1 MKLPALQLGQGGLVE
16 LLIRNGEKIG
26 GAIVGLV
33 VSLLLWKAVSAVRL
47 QSVQRTETPETITQ
61 EAQQADANV
70 TRAQDV
76 PADLLPAYIPLA
88 ERIDVWRSGKP
99 REIAAGELPLFDR
112 PLFGELSRRD
122 KPTVLA
128 IEDLQ
133 VVAGVAVLP
142 EQQVQAPNQRGGA
155 DLRQRG
161 ADLRQRDDMMLG
173 GDTTRVKVTP
183 YVVVTGLV
191 PVAKQLEEYR
201 RCFAEAQLQD
211 PQRDRPLWSQYK
223 LERAVVGPTGIGRWE
238 NVPITG
244 LARPG
249 GPGGDMMLTANDG
262 LPPSFLLEGSAEVTY
277 AGPLP
282 QRLDE
287 PWGAA
292 SIHPWFAERL
302 RKALD
307 EGLFDEV
314 PPEEIADATLKD
326 LKATPERF
334 LGKTVMIKGV
344 VLAAKPVRVREAGLL
359 SYTVKDAAGVQVANP
374 KVGTTRDLAITTSE
388 QFGNFLNLGGADAAA
403 VPPRGDAP
411 AAPSRGGPP
420 AAAVP
425 GGVAQ
430 GRDCHLVVRLDV
442 IGRTP
447 VARIQEIQFLDLTG
461 EVVETEIE
469 MSTGLLDSFGSG
481 MGGYGMDGMGAGY
494 GMMTSGPGMS
504 YPGDDGMGMPG
515 MPGSVRGG
523 FDYRLFRFVDLT
535 AQPGRSYRYRVTL
548 ALRNPNFDIPGQ
560 YLVNVDHARGQFLL
574 SEPSEPSPAVTV
586 PETTSLLLGLLGPE
600 EVKRHKVRPGMQE
613 VLVLAPEAVAGRPTL
628 RAVLVEKGGVADVET
643 SLNRPSTVRSRGEDV
658 KTGRVLVDVFG
669 QQSDR
674 TGASARRTQIAEPVE
689 MLFLRPDGRFE
700 VVSAADSE
708 RPLARYRTTLE
719 GDVERDPSMP
729 EMEMPPD
736 VPGFPFGP
744 RPGRPSR

>member
-1 MKLPALQLGQGGLVE
+1 MKLPALQLGQGGLVD

-47 QSVQRTETPETITQ
+47 QSVQRNETPEIITQ

-76 PADLLPAYIPLA
+76 PADLLPAYTPLA
-88 ERIDVWRSGKP
+88 ERIEVWRSGKP

-122 KPTVLA
+122 KPTALA

-142 EQQVQAPNQRGGA
+142 EQQLQAPNPR
-155 DLRQRG
+155 RG

-211 PQRDRPLWSQYK
+211 QQRDRPLWSQYK
-223 LERAVVGPTGIGRWE
+223 LERAVMGPTGLGRWE
-238 NVPITG
+238 NVPLTG

-249 GPGGDMMLTANDG
+249 GGPPGGDMMLTSSDG
-262 LPPSFLLEGSAEVTY
+262 LPQSFLLEGMAEVSY

-287 PWGAA
+287 PWAAA
-292 SIHPWFAERL
+292 SLHPWFAERL

-314 PPEEIADATLKD
+314 PPEEIAEATLKD

-334 LGKTVMIKGV
+334 LGKTVMLKGV

-359 SYTVKDAAGVQVANP
+359 SYTVKDAAGVQAGNP
-374 KVGTTRDLAITTSE
+374 KLGTTRDLAITSSE
-388 QFGNFLNLGGADAAA
+388 QFGNFLNLGGTDAAAAPPRGSPPAA
-403 VPPRGDAP
+403 VPP
-411 AAPSRGGPP
+411 GG
-420 AAAVP
+420 A
-425 GGVAQ
+425 AQ

-461 EVVETEIE
+461 EVVETEVE

-481 MGGYGMDGMGAGY
+481 MDGYGMDGMGAGY
-494 GMMTSGPGMS
+494 GMMPAGLGMP

-515 MPGSVRGG
+515 MPGSGRGG

-535 AQPGRSYRYRVTL
+535 AQPGRTYRYRVTL

-560 YLVNVDHARGQFLL
+560 YLVNVDYARGQFLL
-574 SEPSEPSPAVTV
+574 SEPSEPSPPVSV
-586 PETTSLLLGLLGPE
+586 PETTALLVGMLGPE

-613 VLVLAPEAVAGRPTL
+613 VLVLAPDAVAGRPTL
-628 RAVLVEKGGVADVET
+628 RAVLVEKGGVADVDA

-708 RPLARYRTTLE
+708 RPLTRYRPTLE
-719 GDVERDPSMP
+719 GGGERDPSML

-744 RPGRPSR
+744 RSGRPSR